1 MAEKYWHGYASSLY
15 AGDWNWD
22 TDAFSKTLDNAA
34 AVDKGGGLV
43 GIPITGHPFAAGDT
57 ITLDGTSNYD
67 GAEEIVSETADE
79 VVITATYAAETFAGT
94 ETATSAVTDSNW
106 KLCSD
111 DSNTTKPA
119 AADIVHIDSRAYK
132 DSSDNYQD
140 IDTNCDGTGTGTPD
154 LGGLYVR
161 NNNSII
167 GTSSEYLEIE
177 CSGGDIIFEGTGTLY
192 LKLSAGTGNDADCQR
207 FVINT
212 ATGTAHLAS
221 LENDDT
227 NVGLFADVIGLAGDL
242 YIDDDCAV
250 AALKSLGP
258 NLTVYGGTGILDDKA
273 DTYCTITQSDG
284 VIYWDSTFATVN
296 RYGGTFYWGTD
307 LAAAET
313 SMNGALLYQV
323 PGAGNFFWQCKALS
337 SQLNQFLVY
346 GGKVNARGP
355 LNSEYPKQIG
365 SAGNEISEI
374 WPGGEVDLD
383 NGMENIEFGGTSA
396 IENHGGKLVVPARE
410 QVSW

>member
-15 AGDWNWD
+15 AGQWDWD
-22 TDAFSKTLDNAA
+22 TDRFEQLIDNDD
-34 AVDKGGGLV
+34 AVDKTGGLV
-43 GIPITGHPFAAGDT
+43 GIPSTGHGFVAGDT
-57 ITLDGTSNYD
+57 ITIAGTTNYN
-67 GAEEIVSETADE
+67 GAEVIVSATADE
-79 VVITATYAAETFAGT
+79 IVITATYQAETFAGS
-94 ETATSAVTDSNW
+94 ETLTSAVTDSNW

-119 AADIVHIDSRAYK
+119 AGDIVHIDSRAYK

-140 IDTNCDGTGTGTPD
+140 IDTNCGGTGSGTPD

-161 NNNSII
+161 NNNCIT

-177 CSGGDIIFEGTGTLY
+177 CSSGDIIFEGSGTLY
-192 LKLSAGTGNDADCQR
+192 LKLSAGSGNDAGSQR

-212 ATGTAHLAS
+212 STGTAYLAS
-221 LENDDT
+221 LENDDI
-227 NVGLFADVIGLAGDL
+227 NVGLFADVIGLDGNL

-250 AALKSLGP
+250 ASLKSLGS
-258 NLTVYGGTGILDDKA
+258 NLTVYGGTGILDEKA
-273 DTYCTITQSDG
+273 DTKCTITQTAG
-284 VIYWDSTFATVN
+284 VIYWDSSFATVN

-313 SMNGALLYQV
+313 SMDGTLLYQV
-323 PGAGNFFWQCKALS
+323 PGAGNFNWQCKADS
-337 SQLNQFLVY
+337 SQLAQFLIY
-346 GGKVNARGP
+346 GGKLNAKGP

-365 SAGNEISEI
+365 SGGGEISEI
-374 WPGGEVDLD
+374 WPGGTVDLD
-383 NGMENIEFGGTSA
+383 NGVENIAFGASSA
-396 IENHGGKLVVPARE
+396 IENHGGKLVVPANE